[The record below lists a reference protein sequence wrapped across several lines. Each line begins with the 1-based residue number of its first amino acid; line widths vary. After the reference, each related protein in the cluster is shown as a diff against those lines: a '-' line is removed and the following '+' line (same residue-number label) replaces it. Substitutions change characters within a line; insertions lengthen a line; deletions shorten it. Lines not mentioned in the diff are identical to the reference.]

1 MRPDRL
7 PPEYEPQ
14 PYIPPS
20 SYGPGG
26 PVGSRFAP
34 RRDSARFVPGLG
46 IGPAPA
52 SGIGMSPASSHLS
65 PLGAHAST
73 RSVSPFGEVDEDVER
88 FKVSPGM
95 PNAGFGGRPEER
107 RTSMD
112 PGRRATAL
120 VGLGT
125 FDSDYPT
132 FNAPLGYD
140 QRSSL
145 SRSVLQGN
153 LPADSSRLKRPAPP
167 VRQDTLG
174 GRLLYVEN
182 LPPTMQWQELKD
194 MFRMSGG
201 TVVRADISQAGG
213 PDRAAR
219 GYGTVLF
226 ASEGD
231 AVAAVER
238 FDGYVDA
245 FFAIDMI

>member
-1 MRPDRL
+1 M
-7 PPEYEPQ
+7 
-14 PYIPPS
+14 
-20 SYGPGG
+20 
-26 PVGSRFAP
+26 
-34 RRDSARFVPGLG
+34 
-46 IGPAPA
+46 GPAPA
-52 SGIGMSPASSHLS
+52 PGTGIGMSPASSHLS
-65 PLGAHAST
+65 PLGVHAST
-73 RSVSPFGEVDEDVER
+73 RSVSPFGEVEDDPAVDR

-95 PNAGFGGRPEER
+95 AAQGFVRPERDEK
-107 RTSMD
+107 RTSGD
-112 PGRRATAL
+112 QGGRRATAP

-125 FDSDYPT
+125 FDSDYPA
-132 FNAPLGYD
+132 FNPPYGYD
-140 QRSSL
+140 PRSSL
-145 SRSVLQGN
+145 SRSVLQGTI
-153 LPADSSRLKRPAPP
+153 PSQSDPRQMKRPAPP

-213 PDRAAR
+213 PDRSAR

-238 FDGYVDA
+238 FDGWVRFLVALGSY
-245 FFAIDMI
+245 